1 MLDQNF
7 VGTIEQ
13 AIKENWKK
21 DALSNF
27 QAETYT
33 YGQVGEK
40 VKQIHRALELAG
52 VKGGD
57 KITLIGKNQANWAIS
72 YLSIVSFGAVVVP
85 ILVDFKPNDVAELT
99 KHSDS
104 VALFTCGGVRK
115 QLPQEKLEHIRLI
128 VSIDDF
134 TANHTNGLDKEA
146 IQNALSAPLDE
157 ELTPENF
164 SLKEIPNDKLLGI
177 LYTSGTSGY
186 SKGVMLNHDSLMAN
200 VQFAATFMPLT
211 SGDRIVS
218 FLPMAHAY
226 GCAFE
231 FLFPFS
237 LGCHIVILGRI
248 PSPQILLKA
257 FAEVKPR
264 LILMVPLLL
273 EKIYKNKIKV
283 QISQQPA
290 KTLLKI
296 PLLKQLVYKKV
307 RQSLEQAFGGEFV
320 EVVIGGAALNPEVE
334 DFLRK
339 IKFPYTVGY
348 GMTECGPLISYV
360 NNEKSRMGS
369 AGKSVHTLD
378 VKIDKPAPDATDG
391 EILIKGNNVMLG
403 YYKNDEA
410 TKEVMTDDGW
420 LRSGDLGHIDE
431 DGYIYIR
438 GRSKSLIL
446 GPSGKNIYPEEIE
459 AQFNNLPFVVES
471 IAVQR
476 DMKNVILLHL
486 DSEKVKNNSE
496 AEIQEMVKD
505 SIKEMNAEMPSY
517 YAVKDFQ
524 LYDTEFEK
532 TAKKS
537 IKRFMYK

>member
-40 VKQIHRALELAG
+40 IKQIHRALELAG

-104 VALFTCGGVRK
+104 VAMFTCGGVRK
-115 QLPQEKLEHIRLI
+115 QLPQEKLGHIRLM

-134 TANHTNGLDKEA
+134 TAAHTNGLDKDK
-146 IQNALSAPLDE
+146 IQNALSDPLDE
-157 ELTPENF
+157 TLTPENF
-164 SLKEIPNDKLLGI
+164 SLKAIPNDKLLGI

-307 RQSLEQAFGGEFV
+307 RQGLEQAFGGEFV
-320 EVVIGGAALNPEVE
+320 EVVVGGAALNPEVE

-410 TKEVMTDDGW
+410 TKEVMTEDGW
-420 LRSGDLGHIDE
+420 LKSGDLGHIDD

-486 DSEKVKNNSE
+486 DSEKIKGNSE
-496 AEIQEMVKD
+496 DEIQEMVKA